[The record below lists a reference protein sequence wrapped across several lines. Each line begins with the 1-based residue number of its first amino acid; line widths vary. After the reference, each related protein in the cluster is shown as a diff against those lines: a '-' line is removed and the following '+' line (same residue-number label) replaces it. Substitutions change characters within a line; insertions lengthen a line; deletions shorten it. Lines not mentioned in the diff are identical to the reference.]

1 MAIWSGS
8 SVSYTDN
15 STADMGNTTDF
26 VFGVILSGSN
36 MVLTGST
43 STNGW
48 ILKTAIRTI

>member
-8 SVSYTDN
+8 SVKYTDN
-15 STADMGNTTDF
+15 STSDIGSTADF

-48 ILKTAIRTI
+48 TLKTAVRTI